1 VEGKRIKIR
10 RQERKEMIN
19 YWCFFVFCT
28 TLLSPSPKH
37 CTEYFG
43 EPNEQ
48 VTSKLVDT
56 AVAGGASYSVC
67 GTKEEVE
74 RSEIFKQMKGKK

>member
-1 VEGKRIKIR
+1 MPEMREGEKQMNTWIC
-10 RQERKEMIN
+10 
-19 YWCFFVFCT
+19 YFVFCT

-37 CTEYFG
+37 CTDHLG

-56 AVAGGASYSVC
+56 AVAKGASYSVC
-67 GTKEEVE
+67 GTKK
-74 RSEIFKQMKGKK
+74 EIEDSQFYKQMKGNK